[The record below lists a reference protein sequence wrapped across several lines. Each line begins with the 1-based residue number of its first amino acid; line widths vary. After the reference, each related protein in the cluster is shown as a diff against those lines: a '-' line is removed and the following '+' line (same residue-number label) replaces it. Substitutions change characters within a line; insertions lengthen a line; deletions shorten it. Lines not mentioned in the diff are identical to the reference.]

1 MIELA
6 HKVIREQ
13 IRKYRAAYKS
23 PAEIDNALYRGLI
36 DFYNDLFKSKQNS
49 QQLTRYLKE
58 QECNISGSNSFV
70 LNSDFSKPA
79 NIYSVVS
86 GQKYEGDLLSENEWL
101 DRIQSLIIFP
111 DLQNPIARIVG
122 GSIEFYPEDAGN
134 FTLVYYR
141 SPLKPA
147 FNFTIAGNGR
157 DITYNPVGSVQLD
170 INEPAFDDVIVR
182 ALGYLGVSLN
192 DQGLLVERQLNGN

>member
-6 HKVIREQ
+6 HKVVREQ

-49 QQLTRYLKE
+49 QHLTRYLK
-58 QECNISGSNSFV
+58 QQVCNISSANSFT
-70 LNSDFSKPA
+70 LNSDFSRPV
-79 NIYSVVS
+79 NIYSTVS
-86 GQKYEGDLLSENEWL
+86 GQRHEGDILSENDWL
-101 DRIQSLIIFP
+101 DRVQSSIIFP
-111 DLQNPIARIVG
+111 DLQNPIARIIG
-122 GSIEFYPEDAGN
+122 TNIEFYPSNAGN

-141 SPLKPA
+141 APLKPV
-147 FNFTIAGNGR
+147 FNFTVAGNGR
-157 DITYNPVGSVQLD
+157 DITYNPTGSVQLD
-170 INEPAFDDVIVR
+170 INEPAFDDVVVR
-182 ALGYLGVSLN
+182 SLGYLGVSLN